1 MNIKESEQKLN
12 NLDKPGSEGE
22 CKLKGGCPLSVQ
34 EEIEMQQAKTQSS
47 PNNTNAA
54 SPVRTNPA
62 SPVRI
67 SPTSP
72 TSSKG
77 GKSGNGSPSS
87 PLSPTAGP
95 VRETAILGSDSDS
108 NGAVKETA
116 ILDSECDSIEEVR
129 ETAILDD
136 NISEDNLS
144 SKLPSRKP
152 SFKKDIDGLNLPS
165 SQSKMDGIYNQ
176 LGDVKETAILDSEE
190 EEEEDEDVFLD
201 SEEGPGEYAKKQHCV
216 DYLKGPVSKFW
227 NLVIIPDFW
236 AVLVFHS
243 SKICEK
249 LFVKT
254 SGGIEYHRTFFP
266 QKFPK

>member
-12 NLDKPGSEGE
+12 NLDKPGSEGK

-34 EEIEMQQAKTQSS
+34 EEIEIQQEKTQSS
-47 PNNTNAA
+47 PSNTNPA
-54 SPVRTNPA
+54 SPTRTNPA
-62 SPVRI
+62 SPAPTK
-67 SPTSP
+67 PTSP
-72 TSSKG
+72 TSSKE
-77 GKSGNGSPSS
+77 GKSTCSSPSS
-87 PLSPTAGP
+87 PLSPGAGP

-108 NGAVKETA
+108 NGAIKETA
-116 ILDSECDSIEEVR
+116 ILDSECDSIEEEVR

-136 NISEDNLS
+136 NTSEDNLS

-201 SEEGPGEYAKKQHCV
+201 SEEGPGGCHPERVKVVKIDGLYHKDSSIPLSPQHQ
-216 DYLKGPVSKFW
+216 PIKF
-227 NLVIIPDFW
+227 
-236 AVLVFHS
+236 
-243 SKICEK
+243 
-249 LFVKT
+249 
-254 SGGIEYHRTFFP
+254 G
-266 QKFPK
+266 